1 MMEICSLVSS
11 IGFNFGVGL
20 LLGNGGVL
28 LSEGRKKTPQI
39 VESIKIINS
48 EVDLLS
54 YWMVVPTSLGA
65 PVPKTIFIVPIQCW
79 VRAWSGEFILW
90 GCVSIA
96 ARIKEAVTKSCSA
109 VFHGDSFMW
118 LYDVAEPCMWYRP
131 LSLESK
137 PRVLSEKGG
146 LKNNWVYHKG
156 KPLNSYP
163 ILSIIKLISY
173 RK

>member
-1 MMEICSLVSS
+1 MNIWWWKCAHWFSS

-28 LSEGRKKTPQI
+28 LSEGKKKKKKNPKI

-54 YWMVVPTSLGA
+54 YWMVVPTALGA

-109 VFHGDSFMW
+109 VFHDDSFMW
-118 LYDVAEPCMWYRP
+118 CVMLQ
-131 LSLESK
+131 SLVCDIDPFLLNQSPGFYWRKEASKITESTTK
-137 PRVLSEKGG
+137 VSP
-146 LKNNWVYHKG
+146 
-156 KPLNSYP
+156 
-163 ILSIIKLISY
+163 
-173 RK
+173 